1 MFWRYLKNLY
11 CFTLQRVSMPK
22 LTVLKEKYPPG
33 DFGVWVII
41 YVELLTFGLFFV
53 GYAFSRRENIEMFNT
68 SQLMLNQTSG
78 FINTFILITSS
89 YFVAKGVQLM
99 HTMTQESVEESNKKA
114 SVWLLLAMVCG
125 IAFVLIKGA
134 EFVHIFG
141 EGITLSTNKFFM
153 FYLLLTMFHFM
164 HVVLGT
170 IILFNIYQR
179 TRLFGYTPD
188 DTRGFESGA
197 SYWHM
202 VDLLWIV
209 LFPLVYII
217 R

>member
-1 MFWRYLKNLY
+1 MSKDLIAE
-11 CFTLQRVSMPK
+11 
-22 LTVLKEKYPPG
+22 EKYPPG
-33 DFGVWVII
+33 DFGVWIII

-53 GYAFSRRENIEMFNT
+53 GYAFSRRDNLEMFNT

-89 YFVAKGVQLM
+89 YFVAKGVQIIRN
-99 HTMTQESVEESNKKA
+99 MTPESRERANKEA
-114 SVWLLLAMVCG
+114 SKWLKYAIACG
-125 IAFVLIKGA
+125 IAFLFIKFS
-134 EFVHIFG
+134 EFYHIFG

-164 HVVLGT
+164 HVFLGT
-170 IILFNIYQR
+170 IILFNVHQR
-179 TRLFGYTPD
+179 TKIAGYTPED
-188 DTRGFESGA
+188 HRGFESGA

>member
-1 MFWRYLKNLY
+1 MR
-11 CFTLQRVSMPK
+11 
-22 LTVLKEKYPPG
+22 LKEKYPPG
-33 DFGVWVII
+33 DFGIWIII
-41 YVELLTFGLFFV
+41 YVELITFGLFFI

-78 FINTFILITSS
+78 FVNTLILITSS
-89 YFVAKGVQLM
+89 YFVAKGVGIVQ
-99 HTMTQESVEESNKKA
+99 TMRQDNIKEANKKA
-114 SVWLLLAMVCG
+114 SKWLLFAIVCG
-125 IAFVLIKGA
+125 VAFLFIKGS
-134 EFVHIFG
+134 EFVHIF
-141 EGITLSTNKFFM
+141 EECITLSTNKFFM

-164 HVVLGT
+164 HVALGT
-170 IILFNIYQR
+170 VILFNIRQR
-179 TRLFGYTPD
+179 TQTAGYTPE